1 MEEQSEAKEETRR
14 PRRSTTLKAK
24 KDFVIHHNDYHRDIK
39 EGDDLKDVPKLYID
53 NLKTE
58 GVL

>member
-1 MEEQSEAKEETRR
+1 MSEIKKTEPA
-14 PRRSTTLKAK
+14 LVAK
-24 KDFVIHHNDYHRDIK
+24 KDFEINHNGFCLKIK
-39 EGDDLKDVPKLYID
+39 KGDNLKDVPKIYLP

>member
-1 MEEQSEAKEETRR
+1 MPKEKNDKPSKEEK
-14 PRRSTTLKAK
+14 SVLKAK
-24 KDFVIHHNDYHRDIK
+24 KDFVINHGDYFRKIK
-39 EGDDLKDVPKLYID
+39 KGDDVSDVPKLYHP

>member
-1 MEEQSEAKEETRR
+1 MSELVKAGVGVKKD
-14 PRRSTTLKAK
+14 SAQIAK
-24 KDFVIHHNDYHRDIK
+24 KDFVIHHNEFHLVIK
-39 EGDDLKDVPKLYID
+39 KGDDLKDVPKIYLP